1 MSTVQALT
9 ELSHRADEVAAFC
22 RETGEPIQVTHL
34 AGDDLVLMS
43 VEAYRRQ
50 RELAVSEARR
60 QAAEEAR
67 RQGLGLNAGHDLS
80 LENLRYY
87 VERIPWTDEVS
98 IGHALISDALYYGLE
113 NTVGLY
119 LRELKN
125 VRG

>member
-67 RQGLGLNAGHDLS
+67 RDRLYTFRSRPYIFRHFGLAASKKRKAASPN
-80 LENLRYY
+80 
-87 VERIPWTDEVS
+87 
-98 IGHALISDALYYGLE
+98 IS
-113 NTVGLY
+113 
-119 LRELKN
+119 
-125 VRG
+125 

>member
-60 QAAEEAR
+60 QAAEEAGRPLLEAAR
-67 RQGLGLNAGHDLS
+67 RLQRCRHPAA
-80 LENLRYY
+80 E
-87 VERIPWTDEVS
+87 
-98 IGHALISDALYYGLE
+98 
-113 NTVGLY
+113 
-119 LRELKN
+119 
-125 VRG
+125 

>member
-50 RELAVSEARR
+50 RELAVSEAGPPAAAAPRR
-60 QAAEEAR
+60 PRRAAAGRIISGRHRGGVCGAPPPR
-67 RQGLGLNAGHDLS
+67 RDRLYTFRSRPYIFRHFGLAASKKRKAASPN
-80 LENLRYY
+80 
-87 VERIPWTDEVS
+87 
-98 IGHALISDALYYGLE
+98 IS
-113 NTVGLY
+113 
-119 LRELKN
+119 
-125 VRG
+125 

>member
-67 RQGLGLNAGHDLS
+67 RPLLEAARRLQLCRPPAAERGAPPPPRRDRLYTFRSRPYIFRHFGLAASKKRKAASPN
-80 LENLRYY
+80 
-87 VERIPWTDEVS
+87 
-98 IGHALISDALYYGLE
+98 IS
-113 NTVGLY
+113 
-119 LRELKN
+119 
-125 VRG
+125 

>member
-67 RQGLGLNAGHDLS
+67 RPLLEAARRLQICRHRAAVCGAPPPRRDRLYTFRSRPYIFRHFGLAASKKRKAASPN
-80 LENLRYY
+80 
-87 VERIPWTDEVS
+87 
-98 IGHALISDALYYGLE
+98 IS
-113 NTVGLY
+113 
-119 LRELKN
+119 
-125 VRG
+125 

>member
-67 RQGLGLNAGHDLS
+67 RPLLEAARRLQICRAPGGGVMGSAAAAGPALHIS
-80 LENLRYY
+80 LETLHFSPLWAGRFQKRKAASPN
-87 VERIPWTDEVS
+87 
-98 IGHALISDALYYGLE
+98 IS
-113 NTVGLY
+113 
-119 LRELKN
+119 
-125 VRG
+125 